1 MNLIDAFYL
10 LLAYLIG
17 SIPFGYLI
25 GRVHGVDLRE
35 VGSGNIGAT
44 NVLRTLGKWWGYSVF
59 FLDFGKGVL
68 AVGLAILAGSPEW
81 ILVGSGV
88 LVIAGHNFPVWLGF
102 RGGKGIATSAGVLIT
117 LFPWPVFISAL
128 IAWVLLFFTTRYV
141 SVASLA
147 SAIALAGSAIVLSFY
162 NQMSWFLA
170 GTALVIS
177 LLGVL
182 RHRSNIDRLCRGT
195 EPKFSKGK
203 TIKEGTP

>member
-1 MNLIDAFYL
+1 MSLTDTLCL

-17 SIPFGYLI
+17 SVPFGYLA
-25 GRVHGVDLRE
+25 GRMKGVDLRE

-44 NVLRTLGKWWGYSVF
+44 NVLRTFGKWWGYSVF

-68 AVGLAILAGSPEW
+68 AVGLATLAERPEW
-81 ILVGSGV
+81 VLVGTGV

-117 LFPWPVFISAL
+117 LFPWPVFVSAL

-147 SAIALAGSAIVLSFY
+147 SAVALAGSAIVLSLN

-182 RHRSNIDRLCRGT
+182 RHRSNIERLCRGT
-195 EPKFSKGK
+195 EPRFCRGSR
-203 TIKEGTP
+203 TKEATP